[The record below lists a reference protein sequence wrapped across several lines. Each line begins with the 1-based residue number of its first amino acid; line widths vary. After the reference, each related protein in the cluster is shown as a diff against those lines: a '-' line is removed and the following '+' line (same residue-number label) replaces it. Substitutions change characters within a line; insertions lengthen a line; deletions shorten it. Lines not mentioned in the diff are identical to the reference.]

1 MTRGA
6 AMPGARGHRET
17 CTADSKPSD
26 TSKYLPLPCSPR
38 FHRCTGRGA
47 PRGPVAACSTRLG
60 AGRVAAADS
69 KGQRQETRWTLGPT
83 AAQLDTATGAQSS
96 VSPRPTA

>member
-26 TSKYLPLPCSPR
+26 ASKYLPLPCSPR
-38 FHRCTGRGA
+38 CHRCTGRG
-47 PRGPVAACSTRLG
+47 PLG
-60 AGRVAAADS
+60 VR
-69 KGQRQETRWTLGPT
+69 
-83 AAQLDTATGAQSS
+83 
-96 VSPRPTA
+96 